1 MDTEEKQMLEETL
14 ALVKEN
20 NEMLKKVRGI
30 QKWNLFF
37 KIFYWILIVGVSV
50 GTFYFL
56 QPFVEQLQNTV
67 KETNSSFQKLKDLVP

>member
-1 MDTEEKQMLEETL
+1 MLEETL